1 MFRIVAQTVGR
12 EARDRRERRDVNR
25 LGFHLVWPVSLVPS
39 VARTRSFFSIL
50 LVLASSWTGLY
61 TCPMLWRVMIVM
73 GCLVLGWPG
82 WSRAVEPVVLDV
94 RTEPTGGVRSTATI
108 LFPVEPAIIERLL
121 TDYAHWPEL
130 FDVRMRMAEIRE
142 QDGKVFTDI
151 RIDHALLPGER
162 RLLSE
167 TRILPTGELL
177 TELKGGDF
185 KQYRRFWKLTPVDDG
200 AHTRAEFE
208 LVVEVDMM
216 VPDWIVVVAMRRD
229 LESHFRIM
237 REKALAQQES
247 QSGRSQ

>member
-1 MFRIVAQTVGR
+1 
-12 EARDRRERRDVNR
+12 
-25 LGFHLVWPVSLVPS
+25 
-39 VARTRSFFSIL
+39 
-50 LVLASSWTGLY
+50 
-61 TCPMLWRVMIVM
+61 MLWRVMIVM
-73 GCLVLGWPG
+73 GCLVLGWSG
-82 WSRAVEPVVLDV
+82 WSPAAEPVVLDV
-94 RTEPTGGVRSTATI
+94 RTEPTGGVKATATI
-108 LFPVEPAIIERLL
+108 HFQVEPAIIRQLL
-121 TDYAHWPEL
+121 TDYAHWPDL

-185 KQYRRFWKLTPVDDG
+185 KQYRRFWKLTPVDGG

-229 LESHFRIM
+229 LESHFRIV

-247 QSGRSQ
+247 QLGRSQ

>member
-1 MFRIVAQTVGR
+1 M
-12 EARDRRERRDVNR
+12 
-25 LGFHLVWPVSLVPS
+25 
-39 VARTRSFFSIL
+39 
-50 LVLASSWTGLY
+50 GLY
-61 TCPMLWRVMIVM
+61 TCPMLWRVMIVV
-73 GCLVLGWPG
+73 GCLVLGWSG
-82 WSRAVEPVVLDV
+82 LSRASEPVLLDV
-94 RTEPTGGVRSTATI
+94 RTESTGGVKATATI
-108 LFPVEPAIIERLL
+108 LFPVEPAIIRQLL
-121 TDYAHWPEL
+121 TDYAHWPDL

-142 QDGKVFTDI
+142 HDGKVFTDI

-167 TRILPTGELL
+167 TRTLPTGELL

-185 KQYRRFWKLTPVDDG
+185 KQYRRFWKLIPIDGG

-229 LESHFRIM
+229 LESHFRIV

-247 QSGRSQ
+247 QLGRSQ

>member
-1 MFRIVAQTVGR
+1 M
-12 EARDRRERRDVNR
+12 
-25 LGFHLVWPVSLVPS
+25 
-39 VARTRSFFSIL
+39 
-50 LVLASSWTGLY
+50 GLY
-61 TCPMLWRVMIVM
+61 TCGMLWRVMIVM
-73 GCLVLGWPG
+73 GCLVLGWSG
-82 WSRAVEPVVLDV
+82 WSRAAEPVVLDV
-94 RTEPTGGVRSTATI
+94 RTEPTGGVKATATI
-108 LFPVEPAIIERLL
+108 LFPVEPAIIQRLL
-121 TDYAHWPEL
+121 TDYAHWPDL

-185 KQYRRFWKLTPVDDG
+185 RQYRRFWKLIPIDG
-200 AHTRAEFE
+200 GTHTKAEFE

-229 LESHFRIM
+229 METHFRIM
-237 REKALAQQES
+237 REKALQIQQEL
-247 QSGRSQ
+247 QSNRPQ